1 MDRTKCLDPEVS
13 SASPSEANTSSPRR
27 REPWGQNEEAMNR
40 EKARTGGT
48 HRREVRIKG
57 SVQQKPNRKKRSLP
71 NGLKIFKRDS
81 RLLSVDTHP

>member
-1 MDRTKCLDPEVS
+1 MFIYLINYMDRTKCLDPEVS

-40 EKARTGGT
+40 EKARSGGT

-57 SVQQKPNRKKRSLP
+57 SVQQKPNRKEKSP
-71 NGLKIFKRDS
+71 SWLKSIRKGF
-81 RLLSVDTHP
+81 